1 MTPWYWSCWWFIVT
15 LPTLQSKE
23 IPVMEC
29 FGNHVTCHSSKYLVP
44 PSCAGVIHDSNH
56 LLSKGILFLVEIS
69 PIVLS
74 WGFFCSTYHP
84 LVSSVMRSKLRIY
97 NEIKLVLLEWEKLKG
112 YPPAQFHTSDFRENL
127 LLVVLAF
134 SLCDLGWLCIHI
146 IFVVTC
152 SFQLPLGTIWNP
164 TINPQSTVMLLL

>member
-1 MTPWYWSCWWFIVT
+1 MIHNNITYFAKQGNPSDGMLWEPCHLSQFKVSCSSQLCRSYSWLKSLTLKRYFISGRN
-15 LPTLQSKE
+15 L
-23 IPVMEC
+23 
-29 FGNHVTCHSSKYLVP
+29 
-44 PSCAGVIHDSNH
+44 SNCIK
-56 LLSKGILFLVEIS
+56 L
-69 PIVLS
+69 
-74 WGFFCSTYHP
+74 GFFCSTHHP

-134 SLCDLGWLCIHI
+134 SLCDLGCLCIHI

-164 TINPQSTVMLLL
+164 TINPQSTVVLLL